1 MEAYL
6 NINLKIKKESVY
18 VVNEPPAVTTIGL
31 KDLIES
37 NKGMNFQIATGATDS
52 QVALAPVDNARLIY
66 ILTTE
71 TISVKKNSS
80 GGEAWTIAADRILS
94 SDKKLGVLVATTA
107 DIDSLYFSNASGQ
120 TADITLIYAN

>member
-6 NINLKIKKESVY
+6 NINLKIKKEGVY

-71 TISVKKNSS
+71 TIVS
-80 GGEAWTIAADRILS
+80 
-94 SDKKLGVLVATTA
+94 
-107 DIDSLYFSNASGQ
+107 
-120 TADITLIYAN
+120 

>member
-6 NINLKIKKESVY
+6 NINLKIKKEGVY

-94 SDKKLGVLVATTA
+94 SDKKLGVLVVTTA